1 MFWVILLGGAFLV
14 GALLYW
20 QLSLAEG
27 VYLGRRVVVWLYD
40 RFAPRYDV
48 TKQFSARD
56 EARFLGQPLAQA
68 LANMGAPLVLDV
80 ATGTARLP
88 LALCRQPDFAG
99 RVIALD
105 LSRQML
111 RRAAANL
118 AAHRDRVTLLWQDA
132 SRLPFTDQVFDA
144 VTCLEALEFVPDAR
158 AALAEMVRVLRPGGV
173 LLLSNRIGS
182 GARWLPRR
190 TLSSRDF
197 AALLES
203 AGLEQVQV
211 RAWQVDYDL
220 LWARKRS
227 TELLSGPGQA
237 MQAAPATLPALL
249 QCPHC
254 ADGALTRHDH
264 AFICVSCDSRYPI
277 AEDDVVE
284 LSW

>member
-1 MFWVILLGGAFLV
+1 
-14 GALLYW
+14 LLYW

-40 RFAPRYDV
+40 RFAPRYDA

-88 LALCRQPDFAG
+88 LALCRQPDFGG

-118 AAHRDRVTLLWQDA
+118 AAYRDRVTLLWQDA
-132 SRLPFTDQVFDA
+132 SRLPFTDHVFDA
-144 VTCLEALEFVPDAR
+144 VTCLEALEFVPDAH

-173 LLLSNRIGS
+173 LLLSNRIGG

-197 AALLES
+197 AVLLES
-203 AGLEQVQV
+203 AGLEQVHI

-227 TELLSGPGQA
+227 TGSTSRPGQGR
-237 MQAAPATLPALL
+237 QAAPATLPALL

-254 ADGALTRHDH
+254 ADGALARQDH

-277 AEDDVVE
+277 AQDGVVE
-284 LSW
+284 MGW